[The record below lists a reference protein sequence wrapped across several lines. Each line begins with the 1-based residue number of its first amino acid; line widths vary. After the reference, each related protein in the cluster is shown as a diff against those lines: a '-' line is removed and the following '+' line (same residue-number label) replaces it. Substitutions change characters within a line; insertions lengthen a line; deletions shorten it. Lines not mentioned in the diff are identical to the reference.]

1 MKNASLENAKSSGD
15 LVDRFC
21 IARFYIDGMS
31 CSACSASI
39 QRALERRDFIKSA
52 QINLIA
58 KSAII
63 KYDNQKADL
72 SDIFAIISKLGFS
85 PYLAQSSTQET
96 PKSNLKFNK
105 TNPKSPQ
112 DFPKSTQNIFSNPTQ
127 NPTQNLAKNL
137 AQTQNPSNIF
147 AQIFAKIKSLID
159 TFNALDKKFLPP
171 KIRVFISIIT
181 TLFVLYLSMFPMFV
195 EKFVETFGLFSD
207 FSLIPPF
214 DDAWV
219 NITAQ
224 IVCALVVAHI
234 GRDFY
239 FKGFATLFA
248 KTPTMDSLIAIS
260 TTSAFV
266 YSLWLLFGVE
276 NAHLHEVPH
285 LYFESICVIIT
296 FVFCGKTLESSAKT
310 EANEVINALL
320 SRNAKNAIKLKS
332 SNIHLTNNEISVP
345 VGEIKEGDLLKILP
359 FSFIPVDG
367 VVESGSC
374 AIDESSLS
382 GEILPVPKS
391 INSPLFAGSLNT
403 SHAFVM
409 RATSSAEHSTLS
421 AMIALVEEAI
431 TSKPNIS
438 RIADKIASV
447 FVPAVIFI
455 ALIAGGIWSVAKDFS
470 FGFEIFISVLV
481 ISCPCALGLATPL
494 AVMIGNALAN
504 KNGIFF
510 KNAQSF
516 EIASKVNN
524 AVFDK
529 TGTLTESKLKVCE
542 ILSLSEL
549 SKQEILA
556 LSAGLE
562 SGSEH
567 IIANAI
573 LSHAKNAK
581 LATRDTHATRD
592 LKENSTFL
600 KCEFSDFVAYAGLG
614 IKATL
619 KGFDFVDLSA
629 KSSVDS
635 SKEISSKSSDTKSTK
650 SNAKSNLAMFQKG
663 QIFALG
669 SAKFFYELD
678 SSVRLDSLED
688 TAQKEAICV
697 YLGVQNQ
704 QSYKILGA
712 IYLQDSIKPT
722 ALPLIDALKSQHI
735 TPHILSGDALPNV
748 RRVANALKINH
759 FLAQASPKDKL
770 KFIQNLKNPK
780 TTQNHFAQND
790 FIQND
795 STKNDFA
802 QNDFVKKDSTPRI
815 NWLAQK
821 KDSTQIIMMIGDGIN
836 DVGALQAS
844 DISVSFKEASEVSEK
859 SADIIIYNHD
869 LGKIYYA
876 ILLSRAVLANIKQN
890 LFWAFCYNALCIPI
904 ACGVLY
910 GFGVLLNPSL
920 AAFAMS
926 ASSLSVVLN
935 AQKLWRFNAKFGQKY
950 VKNLPPKEQES
961 QK

>member
-1 MKNASLENAKSSGD
+1 MMKNASLKQAKSSE
-15 LVDRFC
+15 VSFDRFC
-21 IARFYIDGMS
+21 VARFYIDGMS
-31 CSACSASI
+31 CSACSGSI

-58 KSAII
+58 KSAIV
-63 KYDNQKADL
+63 KYDSKKADL

-85 PYLAQSSTQET
+85 PYLAQSSVQEI
-96 PKSNLKFNK
+96 PKSSLD
-105 TNPKSPQ
+105 T
-112 DFPKSTQNIFSNPTQ
+112 FSNLT
-127 NPTQNLAKNL
+127 TNLAQN
-137 AQTQNPSNIF
+137 QTQNPST
-147 AQIFAKIKSLID
+147 IFAKIVAKIKSFIA
-159 TFNALDKKFLPP
+159 TFNALDKKFLPT
-171 KIRVFISIIT
+171 KIRVFISVIT
-181 TLFVLYLSMFPMFV
+181 TLFVLYLSMFPMIV
-195 EKFVETFGLFSD
+195 EAFGIFSD
-207 FSLIPPF
+207 FALISPF
-214 DDAWV
+214 DDARI
-219 NITAQ
+219 NIAAQ
-224 IVCALVVAHI
+224 IVCALIVAHI

-239 FKGFATLFA
+239 FKGFASLFA
-248 KTPTMDSLIAIS
+248 KSPTMDSLIAIS

-266 YSLWLLFGVE
+266 YSLWLLSSVE

-296 FVFCGKTLESSAKT
+296 FVFCGKTLESNAKT
-310 EANEVINALL
+310 QANEVINALL
-320 SRNAKNAIKLKS
+320 SRNANNSIKLKS
-332 SNIHLTNNEISVP
+332 SNINLTNNEISVP

-403 SHAFVM
+403 SQAFVM
-409 RATSSAEHSTLS
+409 RATSNAEHSSLS

-438 RIADKIASV
+438 RIADKVASV
-447 FVPAVIFI
+447 FVPAVIVI
-455 ALIAGGIWSVAKDFS
+455 ALVAGVIWSVAKDFS

-524 AVFDK
+524 VVFDK
-529 TGTLTESKLKVCE
+529 TGTLTQSSLKVCE

-549 SKQEILA
+549 SKEEILA
-556 LSAGLE
+556 ISAGLE

-573 LSHAKNAK
+573 LAHAI
-581 LATRDTHATRD
+581 RDRHSTHN
-592 LKENSTFL
+592 LQEKSTLL

-619 KGFDFVDLSA
+619 KGVGIDFMDLSA
-629 KSSVDS
+629 KSSVDF
-635 SKEISSKSSDTKSTK
+635 SKSIYPKSNDKKPNTK
-650 SNAKSNLAMFQKG
+650 SNLDIFQKG

-669 SAKFFYELD
+669 SAKFFNELD
-678 SSVRLDSLED
+678 SSVNLDSLED
-688 TAQKEAICV
+688 TLQKEAICV
-697 YLGVQNQ
+697 YLGVQNKT
-704 QSYKILGA
+704 SYKILGA

-735 TPHILSGDALPNV
+735 TPYILSGDALPNV
-748 RRVANALKINH
+748 RRVAKELKIND

-770 KFIQNLKNPK
+770 EFIKNLKNPQ
-780 TTQNHFAQND
+780 TTQNLFVQ
-790 FIQND
+790 D
-795 STKNDFA
+795 SMQKDLLQDRSFSQA
-802 QNDFVKKDSTPRI
+802 KSFV
-815 NWLAQK
+815 NFAQK
-821 KDSTQIIMMIGDGIN
+821 KDSNQIIMMVGDGIN

-890 LFWAFCYNALCIPI
+890 LFWAFCYNALCIPL

-935 AQKLWRFNAKFGQKY
+935 AQKLWGFHTKFGQKY
-950 VKNLPPKEQES
+950 VKNLP
-961 QK
+961 QKKAQK